1 MTPLYIL
8 LLFGPI
14 ALADDKEK
22 LISVIA
28 IFRHGDRAPTD
39 RLSNKTYLSSFPNG
53 LGELSDRG
61 IENSYRLGTFLRDRY
76 VNNGF
81 LRKPVLPSQVSRKLF
96 DTPMVAI
103 GFLRQR
109 LTILIRE
116 LHSQVY
122 FRSKGNNRCLM
133 SASLVASAMFSVYG
147 RPTTSA
153 VPIYSQEGKDPLLGG
168 TIDCDAEVKR
178 IVAKCGRPPKKS
190 YANFTEF
197 EGMIYE
203 CLQLNKKSKLFPT
216 GKSFELV
223 DSLIN
228 EYYNGL
234 PVPKWF
240 EDHANEIIDDF
251 IKVENFILGVGEYH
265 DPDILRVKS
274 GLLLNSTLYTLKSN
288 WEQFVANGSLEKRK
302 FVAYSTQDWLI
313 QAFMESLGIREAA
326 IGDGYPPYS
335 SLLIFELRKIK
346 DLPVVKVFY
355 RDPHTSLLADVTKS
369 VRGCKQCDACPL
381 ELLLSCCPQ
390 YTTADKEKECYHK
403 ESRSR

>member
-81 LRKPVLPSQVSRKLF
+81 LRKPVLP
-96 DTPMVAI
+96 
-103 GFLRQR
+103 
-109 LTILIRE
+109 
-116 LHSQVY
+116 SQVY